1 MHCIKTNFPANESL
15 RNYLITN
22 DKLIV
27 ILYRLD
33 VSEAQVHKLLN
44 RQPGN
49 LASDFIAKLIIERQ
63 QKKLQM
69 KTSFK
74 KDAHIPEDEKW

>member
-1 MHCIKTNFPANESL
+1 
-15 RNYLITN
+15 
-22 DKLIV
+22 
-27 ILYRLD
+27 
-33 VSEAQVHKLLN
+33 LLN